1 MADLRYALRT
11 LLKNPGFAFIAMLTL
26 ALGIGA
32 NTAIFSVVNGVLLR
46 PLPFPDADRLV
57 QVWTSSADEKRSNH
71 AAADF
76 LDIQRENQSLTAI
89 AGYRVA
95 PFTLIP
101 ENGQARATEGSI
113 VTLDFF
119 DVLGVPARYG
129 RTFSRATDRLGGER
143 YAVLSGDAA
152 RRLYASE
159 ANAVGQVLKVNAQTY
174 TVLGVLPDRAE
185 WPGSSRIW
193 TLADKDVPP
202 SPVEASNDGADREVR
217 YFEAVG
223 RLKPGISLDQA
234 SQDMGRLSAI
244 LQGRRSAA
252 SAQRQ
257 VQIGP
262 VREQMV
268 GDIRFALL
276 VLQGAV
282 GLVLLIACANVSSLL
297 LARATGRQR
306 ELAVRAALGA
316 GQGRLIRQLLTESLV
331 LGAIGGFAGLLLG
344 AWLIVVLVDLLPP
357 GIPRLREIT
366 LDRVVG
372 ISTLITALV
381 TGVLFGVMPALQAG
395 RTDAGVALKAG
406 GERGS
411 SGRARARA
419 VLVVAEVALTLVLL
433 ACAGLLLNSFLRLQ
447 NVDSGFD
454 PENVVVTAFMLPE
467 ARYSTNVARGAFYKR
482 LIEAVSARGEV
493 QAAAVGFPGP
503 LRGSNASGSFDVEG
517 RSVSN
522 PSERPY
528 ANLGSV
534 SGGYFKAMGIPLL
547 SGRTFNETDTH
558 DAPSVVIVSRALANK
573 YWPGVDPIGRRLRF
587 DDDPNSPWITVV
599 GLVDDVTQLGLD
611 KGATP
616 LLYFPYE
623 QFTLPFT
630 NLFVRSSAPEGTVA
644 SMLRTQFSALDSE
657 LPVDDLKT
665 LQTIVDNSMAH
676 PRFRTLLISAFA
688 VVALVLAA
696 VGVFGLVNFSVTQRT
711 REIGIRIAMG
721 ATPSQVLNPMMR
733 EGLTLALVGTG
744 IGLIGAVLA
753 SRLLASFLFGV
764 GATDPLTFAAVAT
777 TLLAVALLATY
788 IPARRALRVDPITAL
803 RVE

>member
-11 LLKNPGFAFIAMLTL
+11 LVKNPGFAFIAMLTL

-57 QVWTSSADEKRSNH
+57 QVWTTSADEKRSNH

-76 LDIQRENQSLTAI
+76 LDVQRENQSLTAF
-89 AGYRVA
+89 AAYRVA
-95 PFTLIP
+95 PFTVIP
-101 ENGQARATEGSI
+101 DGGQARATEGSI

-152 RRLYASE
+152 RRLYTNE
-159 ANAVGQVLKVNAQTY
+159 EKAVGQVLKVNSQPY

-185 WPGSSRIW
+185 WPGTSRVW

-202 SPVEASNDGADREVR
+202 SPVETSNDGADREVR
-217 YFEAVG
+217 YFEAIG
-223 RLKPGISLDQA
+223 RLKPDVSLEQA
-234 SQDMGRLSAI
+234 RQDMGRLSAI
-244 LQGRRSAA
+244 LQGRRSTA

-257 VQIGP
+257 LQLGP
-262 VREQMV
+262 VREQLI

-282 GLVLLIACANVSSLL
+282 GLVLLIACANVSSLM
-297 LARATGRQR
+297 LARATGRRR

-331 LGAIGGFAGLLLG
+331 LGAVGGFAGLLLG
-344 AWLIVVLVDLLPP
+344 AWLIVVLVDLLPA
-357 GIPRLREIT
+357 GIPRVREIT
-366 LDRVVG
+366 LDRMVG
-372 ISTLITALV
+372 ISTLLTALV
-381 TGVLFGVMPALQAG
+381 TSVLFGVMPALQAG
-395 RTDAGVALKAG
+395 RTDAGAALKAG

-447 NVDSGFD
+447 NVDTGFD
-454 PENVVVTAFMLPE
+454 PDNVVVTAFMLPE
-467 ARYSTNVARGAFYKR
+467 ARYSTNVARAAFYKR
-482 LIEAVSARGEV
+482 LIEAVSARGEI

-517 RSVSN
+517 HSTPNR
-522 PSERPY
+522 SERPY

-547 SGRTFNETDTH
+547 SGRTFNDADTR
-558 DAPSVVIVSRALANK
+558 DAQGVVIVSRALANK
-573 YWPGVDPIGRRLRF
+573 YWAGADPVGRRLRF

-599 GLVDDVTQLGLD
+599 GMVDDVHQLGLD

-630 NLFVRSSAPEGTVA
+630 NLFVRSSAPEATVA

-665 LQTIVDNSMAH
+665 LQRIIDNSVAH
-676 PRFRTLLISAFA
+676 PRFRTLLLSAFA
-688 VVALVLAA
+688 IIALVLSA
-696 VGVFGLVNFSVTQRT
+696 VGVFGLINFSVTQRT

-721 ATPSQVLNPMMR
+721 ATPTQVLGPMMR

-744 IGLIGAVLA
+744 IGLIGALLA
-753 SRLLASFLFGV
+753 SRLLASFLFEV
-764 GATDPLTFAAVAT
+764 GATDPLTFAVVAA
-777 TLLAVALLATY
+777 TLLTVALLATY
-788 IPARRALRVDPITAL
+788 IPARRALRVDPISAL
-803 RVE
+803 RVD